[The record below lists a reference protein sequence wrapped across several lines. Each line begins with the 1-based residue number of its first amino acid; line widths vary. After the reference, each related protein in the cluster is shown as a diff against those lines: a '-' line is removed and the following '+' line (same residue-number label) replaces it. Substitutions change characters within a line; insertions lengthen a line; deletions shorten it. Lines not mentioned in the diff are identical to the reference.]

1 MKRHVIWLAFLLAAM
16 PVRSEDQYVGITCKA
31 FGRYA
36 HCTSHNAADL
46 AEPVW
51 VYSSKPAYQV
61 YGLKAIIEIKQ
72 KEWTP
77 LTFYATDAVRTHV
90 VSIQIRLVNHRA
102 TFCNPA
108 KENCREKK

>member
-1 MKRHVIWLAFLLAAM
+1 MRHIVLLAFLLAAM
-16 PVRSEDQYVGITCKA
+16 PVSSEEKLYVGITCKA

-36 HCTSHNAADL
+36 HCISHNADDL

-51 VYSSKPAYQV
+51 VYGKKPAYQV
-61 YGLKAIIEIKQ
+61 DGLKAVIEVKQ

-90 VSIQIRLVNHRA
+90 ITIYLRSKDDRA
-102 TFCNPA
+102 TFCDPK
-108 KENCREKK
+108 KEPCK